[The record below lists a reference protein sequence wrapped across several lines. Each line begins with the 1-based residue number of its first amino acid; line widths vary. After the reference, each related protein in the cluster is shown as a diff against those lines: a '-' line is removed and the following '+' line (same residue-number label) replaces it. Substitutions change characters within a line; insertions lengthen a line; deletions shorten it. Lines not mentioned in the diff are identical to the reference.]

1 MSQIIHA
8 DNRYN
13 IFLSFADNNSNIS
26 PKYCLTNQVI

>member
-13 IFLSFADNNSNIS
+13 IFLSFADSNSNIS
-26 PKYCLTNQVI
+26 PKRCLINQVI